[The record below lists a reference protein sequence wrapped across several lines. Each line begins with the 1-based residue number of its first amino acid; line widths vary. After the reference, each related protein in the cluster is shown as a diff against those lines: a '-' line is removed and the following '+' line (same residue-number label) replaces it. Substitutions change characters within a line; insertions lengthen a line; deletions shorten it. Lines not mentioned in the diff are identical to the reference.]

1 MASSGDK
8 TRSSIVSAANSLFYL
23 HGIKA
28 TSLDAIAEKAG
39 VTKKTIYYHFQSKD
53 DLITEYLVS
62 RDQPNIN
69 AFQTWFENEK
79 GSLPD
84 KIRALF
90 DGIAK
95 AVSHPKWRGCGY
107 QRTVGELANKP
118 GHPAFKAASLHKAKV
133 ELWLA
138 LEFEKCGLSESNKI
152 ARQIALLLE
161 GTFSA
166 MLIHRDSDYIQ
177 QASNAAAMIV
187 QSVLPAHKSS

>member
-1 MASSGDK
+1 MARSGDK
-8 TRSSIVSAANSLFYL
+8 TRSSIVSSANSLFYL

-53 DLITEYLVS
+53 DLVAEYLVS

-69 AFQTWFENEK
+69 AFKTWFKKEN
-79 GSLPD
+79 GALPK

-95 AVSHPKWRGCGY
+95 AVSHPRWRGCGY

-118 GHPAFKAASLHKAKV
+118 GHPAFKAASLHKARV

-138 LEFEKCGLSESNKI
+138 SEFEKNGLSEPNNI
-152 ARQIALLLE
+152 ARQVTLLLE

-166 MLIHRDSDYIQ
+166 MLIHRDSDYIK
-177 QASNAAAMIV
+177 QASIAAETIV
-187 QSVLPAHKSS
+187 QSALNTHEAK